1 MGAQEGGAHTQPVE
15 RMCKGLVAGLGFEG
29 WLGVYQEEEE
39 EVNVMARV
47 QKRQALGF
55 E

>member
-1 MGAQEGGAHTQPVE
+1 MGAREGGHTQPVE
-15 RMCKGLVAGLGFEG
+15 RVWKGLVADLGFEG

-39 EVNVMARV
+39 EVNVMARG
-47 QKRQALGF
+47 QKRQALGS